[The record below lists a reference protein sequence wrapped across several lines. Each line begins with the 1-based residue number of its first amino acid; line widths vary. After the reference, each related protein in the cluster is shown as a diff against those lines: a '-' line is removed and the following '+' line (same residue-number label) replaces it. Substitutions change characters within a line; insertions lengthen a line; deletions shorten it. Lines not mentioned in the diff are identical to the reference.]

1 MNANSNANQPGAMLG
16 GADANGVGDGEGSE
30 IEMTE

>member
-1 MNANSNANQPGAMLG
+1 MNNANQPGG
-16 GADANGVGDGEGSE
+16 QGNGADPNGVGDGEGSE